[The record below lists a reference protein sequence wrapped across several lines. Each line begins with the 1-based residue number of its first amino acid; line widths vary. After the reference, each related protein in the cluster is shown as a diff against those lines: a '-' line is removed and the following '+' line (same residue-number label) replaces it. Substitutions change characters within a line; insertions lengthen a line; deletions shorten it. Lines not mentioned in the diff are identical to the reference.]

1 MYVQK
6 LVVLLG
12 GESTSYSSE
21 LPLAVKALKCG
32 NSKVEVWV
40 SSSILGHY
48 SFAKNNFFLTF
59 QTKSYIL
66 TGKFPTLLSF
76 CLFSKK
82 IVGKK
87 IFRREYLFIRS
98 KPDHFLFISGKN
110 ELTLSG

>member
-40 SSSILGHY
+40 PSSILGHN
-48 SFAKNNFFLTF
+48 SFAKKNFFLTF

-66 TGKFPTLLSF
+66 SAKFPTFLSF
-76 CLFSKK
+76 CRGEKNLNFS
-82 IVGKK
+82 
-87 IFRREYLFIRS
+87 
-98 KPDHFLFISGKN
+98 
-110 ELTLSG
+110 